1 MTQPAGFELL
11 EHTADV
17 GIRAWG
23 PDAPEAFT
31 QAALALA
38 ELMGVRV
45 PGPGARRRIHVA
57 ARDRPGVLV
66 ALLDELLWIH
76 ESEGVGFVALD
87 VIGLSERDLV
97 GELETAP
104 APADPAGIGVKAA
117 TYHQLA
123 IEPRTGGGV
132 EARVF
137 LDV

>member
-1 MTQPAGFELL
+1 MTAPAGFELL
-11 EHTADV
+11 EHTADI

-23 PDAPEAFT
+23 PDASVALT

-38 ELMGVRV
+38 ELMGIRIS
-45 PGPGARRRIHVA
+45 GPGTRRRIRVT
-57 ARDRPGVLV
+57 ARDPPGLLV

-76 ESEGVGFVALD
+76 ESEGAGFVGLD
-87 VIGLSERDLV
+87 VIGLSERNLV
-97 GELETAP
+97 AELETGP
-104 APADPAGIGVKAA
+104 APAQPAGIGVKAA

-123 IEPRTGGGV
+123 VQPRADGGV

>member
-1 MTQPAGFELL
+1 MSQPAGFELL

-23 PDAPEAFT
+23 PDASEALT

-38 ELMGVRV
+38 ELMGVRIH
-45 PGPGARRRIHVA
+45 GPGARRRIHVA

-87 VIGLSERDLV
+87 VIGLSEHDLV
-97 GELETAP
+97 AELETGP
-104 APADPAGIGVKAA
+104 APVEPAGIGVKAA

>member
-1 MTQPAGFELL
+1 MTAHAGFELL

-23 PDAPEAFT
+23 PGAPEAFT

-45 PGPGARRRIHVA
+45 HGPGKRRNVHVTA
-57 ARDRPGVLV
+57 ADQPGVLV
-66 ALLDELLWIH
+66 ALLDELLWLH
-76 ESEGVGFVALD
+76 ESEGVGFVAVD
-87 VIGLSERDLV
+87 VIGLSEHDLV
-97 GELETAP
+97 AEIETAP
-104 APADPAGIGVKAA
+104 TPLDAAGVGVKAA

-123 IEPRTGGGV
+123 LERRAGGGV
-132 EARVF
+132 EVRVF